1 MKSGLHIEM
10 CVLAVNGQLIDG
22 SGLYEILSK
31 SNISIIGTQNLLTV
45 SHVKTT
51 RYCIKLA
58 ASAICLKLIEAD
70 RRLLSDLDPIERIEE
85 VSKTSPMCSYWKMVL
100 GL

>member
-1 MKSGLHIEM
+1 M
-10 CVLAVNGQLIDG
+10 CVLAIHDQLIDG

-31 SNISIIGTQNLLTV
+31 SNKSIIGTQNLLTV

-51 RYCIKLA
+51 RYCTELA

-70 RRLLSDLDPIERIEE
+70 RRLLSDLDPIEWIEE
-85 VSKTSPMCSYWKMVL
+85 VSKTSPMWSYWKMVL